1 MRTVFL
7 LTLFL
12 FFQTSCQAQV
22 QNPAFEA
29 LLQTLLS
36 HDVPEISVSEAKKT
50 TGQTVWLDAR
60 EPSEYAVS
68 RIEGALPIGYESPNL
83 DILRQIPKDARI
95 IVYCSVGYR
104 SEKIA
109 KRCQAA
115 GFKQVYNLYGGIF
128 EWVNQGNP
136 IVNAYGSTEQV
147 HTYDKKWSVW
157 LDRGIR
163 VFDDR

>member
-1 MRTVFL
+1 MRSVFL
-7 LTLFL
+7 LVLFL

-22 QNPAFEA
+22 QNPAFDA

-36 HDVPEISVSEAKKT
+36 HDVPEISVTEAKNSGGET
-50 TGQTVWLDAR
+50 IWLDAR
-60 EPSEYAVS
+60 EQREYDLS
-68 RIEGALPIGYESPNL
+68 HIKGALHIGYESPDLN
-83 DILRQIPKDARI
+83 ILRQIPKDARI

-104 SEKIA
+104 SEKMA

>member
-1 MRTVFL
+1 MRMVIL

-12 FFQTSCQAQV
+12 FSQTSCQAQV
-22 QNPAFEA
+22 QNPAFDA
-29 LLQTLLS
+29 LLRTLLS
-36 HDVPEISVSEAKKT
+36 HDVPEISVNEAKNT
-50 TGQTVWLDAR
+50 NSQTIWLDAR
-60 EPSEYAVS
+60 EQREYELS
-68 RIEGALPIGYESPNL
+68 HIKGALHIGYEAPDLSL
-83 DILRQIPKDARI
+83 LRQLPKDARI

-128 EWVNQGNP
+128 EWVNQGNTV
-136 IVNAYGSTEQV
+136 VNADGPTEQV

-163 VFDDR
+163 VFDER